1 MEGGKPTELGGS
13 LPHYSLSDERPPY
26 GIAIVVGT
34 SNPNLGKD
42 ICTVL
47 KTNAADSVI
56 STFADGELSIQID
69 SNIRGTDAF
78 IIQPTCPDV
87 NKNLMELLLL
97 IHTLNLASAKRV
109 TAVVP
114 YFGYARQD
122 RKTKPRVPISA
133 SAVSQLIE
141 AMGPDR
147 LITVDLHC
155 GQIQGFFHHIPVDN
169 LLAEKELVAYLR
181 SSLLKKY
188 TLDEL
193 AVVSPDAGG
202 VQRAQLVAD
211 ELSVASVVTII
222 KRRAAANQIQSM
234 QVVGTVVDKVCLIVD
249 DIIDTA
255 GTLCKAAGLLKD
267 SGAKS
272 VMAIAT
278 HGVFSQ
284 GAVDRIQASVLES
297 VVVTDSIP
305 QYENIAKSKKLHV
318 ISLAP
323 LLARAI
329 KRVHEEKSLSV
340 LFTPEHK
347 AISVELEEEKIAEN
361 GTEK

>member
-1 MEGGKPTELGGS
+1 
-13 LPHYSLSDERPPY
+13 
-26 GIAIVVGT
+26 
-34 SNPNLGKD
+34 
-42 ICTVL
+42 
-47 KTNAADSVI
+47 
-56 STFADGELSIQID
+56 
-69 SNIRGTDAF
+69 
-78 IIQPTCPDV
+78 
-87 NKNLMELLLL
+87 MELLLL

-141 AMGPDR
+141 AMGPHR
-147 LITVDLHC
+147 LVTVDLHC

-169 LLAEKELVAYLR
+169 LIAEKELVAYLR
-181 SSLLKKY
+181 T
-188 TLDEL
+188 TLTKRYSVDEL

-202 VQRAQLVAD
+202 VQRAQMVAD
-211 ELSVASVVTII
+211 ELHAPAVVTII

-234 QVVGTVVDKVCLIVD
+234 QIVGNVSGKVCLIVD

-255 GTLCKAAGLLKD
+255 GTLCKAAGLLKEA
-267 SGAKS
+267 GAKE
-272 VMAIAT
+272 VVAIAT

-284 GAVDRIQASVLES
+284 GAVDRIEASVLTE

-305 QYENIAKSKKLHV
+305 QEENKKRSKKLHV

-329 KRVHEEKSLSV
+329 KRIHEEKSLSV

-347 AISVELEEEKIAEN
+347 AISEVLEDEKEQESL
-361 GTEK
+361 TTQ